1 MLAMNRCHQNQ
12 EKTKQ
17 LEVWKILVRRQIP
30 RSTEKYKSKLK
41 TSLKMMIKV
50 KQIVVLMILMS
61 TKTRSGKSKSLFKEL
76 KRKNRDL
83 KTAGTSGR
91 RKIKSEK
98 RQKRGKGRK
107 RGKGENVLKVI
118 AMLPQNSTTR
128 EQNQSL
134 PKSFSK
140 VQNPQ
145 RKNLTILSLSLGR

>member
-1 MLAMNRCHQNQ
+1 
-12 EKTKQ
+12 
-17 LEVWKILVRRQIP
+17 
-30 RSTEKYKSKLK
+30 
-41 TSLKMMIKV
+41 MMIKV

-98 RQKRGKGRK
+98 RKRRGKGRK
-107 RGKGENVLKVI
+107 KGKGDNVLKVT
-118 AMLPQNSTTR
+118 AMLPQNSITR
-128 EQNQSL
+128 GQSQSS

-145 RKNLTILSLSLGR
+145 RKYLTILNLSLER